1 MEMDSSLKAKIE
13 SVCFAKGLPEELLST
28 VHTALQICLPPKKR
42 DKCSGHPSL
51 KKQLYYIKLH
61 LVPGPHLLW

>member
-13 SVCFAKGLPEELLST
+13 SVCFAKGLPAFHCPHCPANL
-28 VHTALQICLPPKKR
+28 HPPKKKKR

-51 KKQLYYIKLH
+51 KKRLYYVKLH